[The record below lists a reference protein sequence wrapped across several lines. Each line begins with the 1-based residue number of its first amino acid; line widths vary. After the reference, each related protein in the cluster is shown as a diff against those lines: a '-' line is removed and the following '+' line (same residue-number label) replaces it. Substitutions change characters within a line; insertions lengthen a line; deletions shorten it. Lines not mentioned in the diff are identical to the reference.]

1 LDVLF
6 VVKRGVLRLIVV
18 SLSRGSE
25 VGVSVDVRAVADLLA
40 DDGDKER
47 VVVSTVSVDSSAVA
61 LIVPVEDDA

>member
-1 LDVLF
+1 M
-6 VVKRGVLRLIVV
+6 VKRGVLRLIVV